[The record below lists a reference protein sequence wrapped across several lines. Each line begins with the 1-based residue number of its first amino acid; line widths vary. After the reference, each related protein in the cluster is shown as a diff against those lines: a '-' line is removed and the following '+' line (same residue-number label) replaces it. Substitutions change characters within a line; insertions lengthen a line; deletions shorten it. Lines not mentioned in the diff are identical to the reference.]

1 MSEPFVPMEDVA
13 KHFSISVSTV
23 RTWIREKHIPEDA
36 YIKVGSSVK
45 PIYRFRISD
54 VESALTSSKQEVRPQ
69 ETELG
74 LGELSKAEVDQII
87 SDTNNDGFE
96 TVSKLMNALDED
108 EEAMDNIQALESGY
122 EYDLDED
129 Q

>member
-54 VESALTSSKQEVRPQ
+54 VESALTLSRYKEVTASTDQEV
-69 ETELG
+69 
-74 LGELSKAEVDQII
+74 AE
-87 SDTNNDGFE
+87 E
-96 TVSKLMNALDED
+96 
-108 EEAMDNIQALESGY
+108 EEAMNNIQSLESGY

>member
-36 YIKVGSSVK
+36 YIKVGSLVK

-54 VESALTSSKQEVRPQ
+54 VESALTLSRYKEVTASTDQEV
-69 ETELG
+69 
-74 LGELSKAEVDQII
+74 AE
-87 SDTNNDGFE
+87 E
-96 TVSKLMNALDED
+96 
-108 EEAMDNIQALESGY
+108 EEAMNNIQSLESGY

>member
-54 VESALTSSKQEVRPQ
+54 VESALTLSRYKEVTASLDTKSFIETAQEV
-69 ETELG
+69 
-74 LGELSKAEVDQII
+74 AE
-87 SDTNNDGFE
+87 E
-96 TVSKLMNALDED
+96 EEEEE
-108 EEAMDNIQALESGY
+108 EEAMNNIQSLESGY